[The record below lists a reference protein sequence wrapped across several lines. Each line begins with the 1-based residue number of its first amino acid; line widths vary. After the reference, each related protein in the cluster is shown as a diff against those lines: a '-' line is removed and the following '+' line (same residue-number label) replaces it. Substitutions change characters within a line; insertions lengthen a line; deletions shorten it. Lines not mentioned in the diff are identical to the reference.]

1 MLLGNRMN
9 NYDFFIELNNYL
21 GFNFDG
27 PLKLVGN
34 IKGIVFE
41 VLYDN
46 VGTLK
51 AHTEVRLF
59 GDDPYTEHIESAYA
73 KTQSFMFYNI
83 DHANVDL
90 VIDANQLSE
99 DKAFDICQD
108 LNAFADCL
116 AALMYKSG
124 QEQKDIAERLDEAR
138 VAQQQAMVYA
148 EKVELEK
155 HLPDHFIR
163 GMLGAVIGAVV
174 GVLLWLVLAVLNYM
188 WPYVLGAVVLCA
200 LPIVF
205 YEMFSKAKTSPV
217 EISFCLF
224 ITTVAL
230 LLGDRINWSVT
241 LMRYYVISFDLA
253 YREVPY
259 LVQDGIYDAM
269 EYYRDYIIMFVPLV
283 ILYFIIFRNYITGG
297 KTVLQLLKKKN
308 QQ

>member
-1 MLLGNRMN
+1 M
-9 NYDFFIELNNYL
+9 
-21 GFNFDG
+21 
-27 PLKLVGN
+27 
-34 IKGIVFE
+34 
-41 VLYDN
+41 
-46 VGTLK
+46 
-51 AHTEVRLF
+51 
-59 GDDPYTEHIESAYA
+59 
-73 KTQSFMFYNI
+73 
-83 DHANVDL
+83 
-90 VIDANQLSE
+90 
-99 DKAFDICQD
+99 
-108 LNAFADCL
+108 
-116 AALMYKSG
+116 
-124 QEQKDIAERLDEAR
+124 
-138 VAQQQAMVYA
+138 
-148 EKVELEK
+148 
-155 HLPDHFIR
+155 
-163 GMLGAVIGAVV
+163 
-174 GVLLWLVLAVLNYM
+174 
-188 WPYVLGAVVLCA
+188 LGAVVLCA

>member
-1 MLLGNRMN
+1 MLLGNWMN

-51 AHTEVRLF
+51 AHTAVRLF
-59 GDDPYTEHIESAYA
+59 GDDPYTEHVETAYA
-73 KTQSFMFYNI
+73 KTQAFKCYNI
-83 DHANVDL
+83 DHENVDL
-90 VIDANQLSE
+90 IIDANQLTE

-108 LNAFADCL
+108 LNAFAECL
-116 AALMYKSG
+116 TALMYKSD

-138 VAQQQAMVYA
+138 VAQQQAMIYPDK
-148 EKVELEK
+148 EELEK

-163 GMLGAVIGAVV
+163 GMFGALIGAIV
-174 GVLLWLVLAVLNYM
+174 GILIWLVLAILNYM

-200 LPIVF
+200 LPIIF
-205 YEMFSKAKTSPV
+205 YEMFSKEKTSAV

-224 ITTVAL
+224 ITTIAL
-230 LLGDRINWSVT
+230 MLGDRINWAVT
-241 LMRYYVISFDLA
+241 LMRYYAVDFSLA

-259 LVQDGIYDAM
+259 LVEDGLYDAI
-269 EYYRDYIIMFVPLV
+269 EYYRDYVIMFGPLL

-297 KTVLQLLKKKN
+297 KSVIQLLKKKK
-308 QQ
+308 Q

>member
-1 MLLGNRMN
+1 MLLGNWMN

-51 AHTEVRLF
+51 AHTAVRLF
-59 GDDPYTEHIESAYA
+59 GDDPYTEHVETAYA
-73 KTQSFMFYNI
+73 KTQAFKCYNI
-83 DHANVDL
+83 DHENVDL
-90 VIDANQLSE
+90 IIDANQLTE

-108 LNAFADCL
+108 LNAFAECL
-116 AALMYKSG
+116 AALMYKSD

-138 VAQQQAMVYA
+138 TAQQQAMIYPDK
-148 EKVELEK
+148 EELEK

-163 GMLGAVIGAVV
+163 GMFGALIGAIV
-174 GVLLWLVLAVLNYM
+174 GILLWLVLAILNFM

-205 YEMFSKAKTSPV
+205 YEMFSKEKTSAV

-224 ITTVAL
+224 ITTIAL
-230 LLGDRINWSVT
+230 MLGDRINWAVT
-241 LMRYYVISFDLA
+241 LMRYYATSVWLTVKC
-253 YREVPY
+253 R
-259 LVQDGIYDAM
+259 
-269 EYYRDYIIMFVPLV
+269 
-283 ILYFIIFRNYITGG
+283 ILL
-297 KTVLQLLKKKN
+297 KTVFTMLLN
-308 QQ
+308 TIVIT

>member
-1 MLLGNRMN
+1 MN

-51 AHTEVRLF
+51 AHTAVRLF

-73 KTQSFMFYNI
+73 KTQAFMDYNI
-83 DHANVDL
+83 DHENVDL
-90 VIDANQLSE
+90 IIDQNQLSE

-108 LNAFADCL
+108 LNAFAECL
-116 AALMYKSG
+116 AALMYKSDA
-124 QEQKDIAERLDEAR
+124 EQKDIAERLDEAR
-138 VAQQQAMVYA
+138 IAQQQAMIYPDK
-148 EKVELEK
+148 EELEK
-155 HLPDHFIR
+155 HLPDHYIR
-163 GMLGAVIGAVV
+163 GMFGAVIGAMV
-174 GVLLWLVLAVLNYM
+174 GILLWLVLAVLNYM
-188 WPYVLGAVVLCA
+188 WPYVLGAIVLCA

-205 YEMFSKAKTSPV
+205 YEMFSKEKTSAV

-230 LLGDRINWSVT
+230 LLGNRLNWAVT

-253 YREVPY
+253 YREVPF
-259 LVQDGIYDAM
+259 LVEDGIYDAI
-269 EYYRDYIIMFVPLV
+269 EYYRDYIIMFVPLA
-283 ILYFIIFRNYITGG
+283 IFYFIVIRNYITGG
-297 KTVLQLLKKKN
+297 KSVTQLLKKKK
-308 QQ
+308 Q

>member
-1 MLLGNRMN
+1 MN

-51 AHTEVRLF
+51 AHTAVRLF

-73 KTQSFMFYNI
+73 KTQAFMDYKI
-83 DHANVDL
+83 DHENVDL
-90 VIDANQLSE
+90 IIDQNQLSE

-116 AALMYKSG
+116 AALMYKSDA
-124 QEQKDIAERLDEAR
+124 EQKDIAERLDEAR
-138 VAQQQAMVYA
+138 IAQQQAMIYPDK
-148 EKVELEK
+148 EELEK
-155 HLPDHFIR
+155 HLPDHYIR
-163 GMLGAVIGAVV
+163 GMFGALIGAMA
-174 GVLLWLVLAVLNYM
+174 GILLWLVLAVLNYM
-188 WPYVLGAVVLCA
+188 WPYVMGAIVLCA

-205 YEMFSKAKTSPV
+205 YEMFSKEKTSAV

-230 LLGDRINWSVT
+230 LLGNRLNWAVT

-253 YREVPY
+253 YREVPF
-259 LVQDGIYDAM
+259 LVEDGIYDAI
-269 EYYRDYIIMFVPLV
+269 EYYRDYIIMFVPLA
-283 ILYFIIFRNYITGG
+283 IFYFIVIRNYITGG
-297 KTVLQLLKKKN
+297 KSVTQLLKKKK
-308 QQ
+308 Q

>member
-1 MLLGNRMN
+1 MN

-51 AHTEVRLF
+51 AHTAVRLF

-73 KTQSFMFYNI
+73 KTQAFMDYNI
-83 DHANVDL
+83 DHENVDL
-90 VIDANQLSE
+90 IIDQNQLSE

-108 LNAFADCL
+108 LNAFAECL
-116 AALMYKSG
+116 AALMYKSDA
-124 QEQKDIAERLDEAR
+124 EQKDIAERLDEAR
-138 VAQQQAMVYA
+138 IAQQQAMIYPDK
-148 EKVELEK
+148 EELEK
-155 HLPDHFIR
+155 HLPDHYIR
-163 GMLGAVIGAVV
+163 GMFGALIGAMV
-174 GVLLWLVLAVLNYM
+174 GILLWLVLAVLNYM
-188 WPYVLGAVVLCA
+188 WPYVLGAIVLCA

-205 YEMFSKAKTSPV
+205 YEMFSKEKTSAV

-230 LLGDRINWSVT
+230 LLGNRLNWAVT

-253 YREVPY
+253 YREVPF
-259 LVQDGIYDAM
+259 LVEDGIYDAI
-269 EYYRDYIIMFVPLV
+269 EYYRDYIIMFVPLA
-283 ILYFIIFRNYITGG
+283 IFYFIVIRNYITGG
-297 KTVLQLLKKKN
+297 KSVTQLLKKKK
-308 QQ
+308 Q

>member
-1 MLLGNRMN
+1 MN

-51 AHTEVRLF
+51 AHTAVRLF

-73 KTQSFMFYNI
+73 KTQAFMDYNI
-83 DHANVDL
+83 DHENVDL
-90 VIDANQLSE
+90 IIDQNQLSE

-116 AALMYKSG
+116 AALMYKSDA
-124 QEQKDIAERLDEAR
+124 EQKDIAERLDEAR
-138 VAQQQAMVYA
+138 IAQQQAMIYPDK
-148 EKVELEK
+148 EELEK
-155 HLPDHFIR
+155 HLPDHYIR
-163 GMLGAVIGAVV
+163 GMFGALIGAIV
-174 GVLLWLVLAVLNYM
+174 GILLWLVLAVLNYM
-188 WPYVLGAVVLCA
+188 WPYVLGAIVLCA

-205 YEMFSKAKTSPV
+205 YEMFSKEKTSAV

-230 LLGDRINWSVT
+230 LLGNRLNWAVT

-253 YREVPY
+253 YREVPF
-259 LVQDGIYDAM
+259 LVEDGIYDAI
-269 EYYRDYIIMFVPLV
+269 EYYRDYIIMFVPLA
-283 ILYFIIFRNYITGG
+283 IFYFIVIRNYITGG
-297 KTVLQLLKKKN
+297 KSVTQLLKKKK
-308 QQ
+308 Q

>member
-1 MLLGNRMN
+1 MN

-51 AHTEVRLF
+51 AHTAVRLF

-73 KTQSFMFYNI
+73 KTQAFMDYNI
-83 DHANVDL
+83 DHENVDL
-90 VIDANQLSE
+90 IIDQNQLSE

-116 AALMYKSG
+116 AALMYKSDA
-124 QEQKDIAERLDEAR
+124 EQKDIAERLDEAR
-138 VAQQQAMVYA
+138 IAQQQAMIYPDK
-148 EKVELEK
+148 EELEK
-155 HLPDHFIR
+155 HLPDHYIR
-163 GMLGAVIGAVV
+163 GMFGAVIGAMV
-174 GVLLWLVLAVLNYM
+174 GILLWLVLAVLNYM
-188 WPYVLGAVVLCA
+188 WPYVLGAIVLCA

-205 YEMFSKAKTSPV
+205 YEMFSKEKTSAV

-230 LLGDRINWSVT
+230 LLGNRLNWAVT

-253 YREVPY
+253 YREVPF
-259 LVQDGIYDAM
+259 LVEDGIYDAI
-269 EYYRDYIIMFVPLV
+269 EYYRDYIIMFVPLA
-283 ILYFIIFRNYITGG
+283 IFYFIVIRNYITGG
-297 KTVLQLLKKKN
+297 KSVTQLLKKKK
-308 QQ
+308 Q